1 MIFHAMM
8 FNLSDCESNDVEYKG
23 VSHKTIPTAIYK
35 AIAVDGSSYRVAVSF
50 ISSQGHIASNV
61 SEAIWY
67 WMQQPGGIWYSLQRI
82 SPWNPNNF
90 ENSNWDHAVIASMDI
105 PTTKPFINPLNTKE
119 KI

>member
-1 MIFHAMM
+1 
-8 FNLSDCESNDVEYKG
+8 
-23 VSHKTIPTAIYK
+23 
-35 AIAVDGSSYRVAVSF
+35 
-50 ISSQGHIASNV
+50 
-61 SEAIWY
+61 
-67 WMQQPGGIWYSLQRI
+67 MQQPGGIWYSLQRI